1 MKINKRLETIT
12 ILGVELDKENFPI
25 LYSWAKRNPETLAK
39 QLKSIADIWHEGNL
53 NMAAISLES
62 DLKY

>member
-12 ILGVELDKENFPI
+12 ILGVELDKDNFPI
-25 LYSWAKRNPETLAK
+25 LYAWAKSNPATLAK
-39 QLKSIADIWHEGNL
+39 QLQSIADKWHEGDL